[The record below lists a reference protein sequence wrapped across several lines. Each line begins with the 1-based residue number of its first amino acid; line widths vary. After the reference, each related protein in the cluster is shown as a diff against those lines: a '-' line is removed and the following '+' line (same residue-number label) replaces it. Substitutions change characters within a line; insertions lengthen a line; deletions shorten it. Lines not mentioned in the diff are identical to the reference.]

1 MQVAYITEK
10 LFADGSHE
18 TRIKI
23 NNEITPTTIA
33 KAIHTRRINKI
44 KREMEQRA
52 IIDKIN
58 TLRLYDENYTRKYK
72 LLQLELRAR
81 NQYDYNR
88 SARRARQTLYDICK
102 CNDFSFFV
110 TLTFDGNKIDRMNDS
125 ATKRKYSQWANDVKK
140 QFPNMYYVTVPE
152 YHKKGGLHFHIL
164 IGGITLDE
172 LKATPALNKRG
183 KQIHKKGKA
192 IWNIGAWKKG
202 FSTLSIINNG
212 EATKHYICKY
222 ITKQHADDRFF
233 NKRRYYVSRNIERP
247 EIEKRVERI
256 ENALNGIDTN
266 VQLVSYLDPRK
277 KYAVFTYDG
286 SGIVNAEQ
294 NSAEVI
300 KDVQELCARKK
311 GARGDVRL
319 SHAPRRAFGRAVRYS
334 TIRTLKRKTPFS
346 DIRKMYDN
354 GIWIYAND
362 KSGGV
367 FHTRKRIKAIRPV
380 RNRLT
385 RRLKF

>member
-33 KAIHTRRINKI
+33 KAIKTRRINKI

-58 TLRLYDENYTRKYK
+58 ALRLYDENYTRKYK
-72 LLQLELRAR
+72 LLSLELRAR

-202 FSTLSIINNG
+202 FSTLSIIGNG

-247 EIEKRVERI
+247 EIEKHVERV

-266 VQLVSYLDPRK
+266 VQLVSYLDARK
-277 KYAVFTYDG
+277 KYAVFTHDG

-300 KDVQELCARKK
+300 KDVQELRARKK
-311 GARGDVRL
+311 GAHGCERHVRR
-319 SHAPRRAFGRAVRYS
+319 SRRAVGRAVRYS

-346 DIRKMYDN
+346 DIRKMHDN

-362 KSGGV
+362 KSGAY
-367 FHTRKRIKAIRPV
+367 FIPESE
-380 RNRLT
+380 
-385 RRLKF
+385 LKQYDPYEIGLLDD

>member
-33 KAIHTRRINKI
+33 KAIDTRRINKI

-58 TLRLYDENYTRKYK
+58 ALRLYDENYTRKHK
-72 LLQLELRAR
+72 LLTLELRAR

-202 FSTLSIINNG
+202 FSTLSIIGNG
-212 EATKHYICKY
+212 EATKHYLCKY

-233 NKRRYYVSRNIERP
+233 NKRRYYVSRNIDRP
-247 EIEKRVERI
+247 EIEKHVERV

-277 KYAVFTYDG
+277 KFAVFTHDG

-294 NSAEVI
+294 NSVEVI
-300 KDVQELCARKK
+300 KDVHELCARRRD
-311 GARGDVRL
+311 GCERHVRR
-319 SHAPRRAFGRAVRYS
+319 SRRAFGRAVRYS
-334 TIRTLKRKTPFS
+334 TIRTLNRKTPFS

-354 GIWIYAND
+354 VLWEYAND
-362 KSGGV
+362 KSGSY
-367 FHTRKRIKAIRPV
+367 FIPE
-380 RNRLT
+380 NE
-385 RRLKF
+385 LKQYDPYEIGLLDD

>member
-10 LFADGSHE
+10 LFADGLHE

-33 KAIHTRRINKI
+33 KAIHTRRLNKI

-58 TLRLYDENYTRKYK
+58 ALRLYDENYTRKYK
-72 LLQLELRAR
+72 LLSLELRAR

-102 CNDFSFFV
+102 CNDFSYFV
-110 TLTFDGNKIDRMNDS
+110 TLTFDGNKINRMNDN

-202 FSTLSIINNG
+202 FSTLSIIGNG

-247 EIEKRVERI
+247 EIEKHVERV

-277 KYAVFTYDG
+277 KFVVFTHDG
-286 SGIVNAEQ
+286 SGTIKAEQ
-294 NSAEVI
+294 NTAEVI
-300 KDVQELCARKK
+300 KDVEAFRAPTS
-311 GARGDVRL
+311 ARGDRKGFT
-319 SHAPRRAFGRAVRYS
+319 ATPRARRRAVRYS

-354 GIWIYAND
+354 GMWEYAND
-362 KSGGV
+362 KSGAYFIPESELNKYNPYEIG
-367 FHTRKRIKAIRPV
+367 
-380 RNRLT
+380 L
-385 RRLKF
+385 LDD

>member
-23 NNEITPTTIA
+23 NNEITPATIA

-44 KREMEQRA
+44 KREIEQRA
-52 IIDKIN
+52 IIDKIKA
-58 TLRLYDENYTRKYK
+58 LRFYDENYTRKYK
-72 LLQLELRAR
+72 LLSLELRAR

-110 TLTFDGNKIDRMNDS
+110 TLTFDGNKIDRMNDN

-202 FSTLSIINNG
+202 FSTLSIIGNG

-233 NKRRYYVSRNIERP
+233 NKRRYYVSRNITRP

-266 VQLVSYLDPRK
+266 VELVSYLDPRK
-277 KYAVFTYDG
+277 KFAVFTHDG
-286 SGIVNAEQ
+286 NGIVNAEQ

-311 GARGDVRL
+311 GAHGCERHVRR
-319 SHAPRRAFGRAVRYS
+319 SRRAFGRAVRYS

-346 DIRKMYDN
+346 EIRKMYDN
-354 GIWIYAND
+354 CMWVYAND
-362 KSGGV
+362 KSGAY
-367 FHTRKRIKAIRPV
+367 FIPE
-380 RNRLT
+380 NE
-385 RRLKF
+385 LKQYDPYEIGLLDD

>member
-18 TRIKI
+18 IRIKI
-23 NNEITPTTIA
+23 NNEITPTSIA
-33 KAIHTRRINKI
+33 RAIHTRRINKI

-52 IIDKIN
+52 IMDKIKA
-58 TLRLYDENYTRKYK
+58 LRLYDENYTLNYK
-72 LLQLELRAR
+72 LLSLELHAR

-125 ATKRKYSQWANDVKK
+125 ATKRKYSQWVNDVKK

-172 LKATPALNKRG
+172 LQATPALNKRG

-202 FSTLSIINNG
+202 FSTLSIIGNG

-233 NKRRYYVSRNIERP
+233 NKRRYYVSRNITRP

-277 KYAVFTYDG
+277 KFAVFTHDG
-286 SGIVNAEQ
+286 NGIVNTTQ
-294 NSAEVI
+294 NSAEVK
-300 KDVQELCARKK
+300 KDVQEICAQKK
-311 GARGDVRL
+311 GAHGCERHVRR
-319 SHAPRRAFGRAVRYS
+319 SRRAFGRAVRYS

-346 DIRKMYDN
+346 EIRKMYDS

-362 KSGGV
+362 KSGAY
-367 FHTRKRIKAIRPV
+367 FIPESE
-380 RNRLT
+380 
-385 RRLKF
+385 LKQYDPYEIGLLDD

>member
-23 NNEITPTTIA
+23 NNEITPTSIA
-33 KAIHTRRINKI
+33 RAIHTRRINKI
-44 KREMEQRA
+44 NREMKQRA
-52 IIDKIN
+52 IMDKIN
-58 TLRLYDENYTRKYK
+58 ALRLYDENYTRNYK
-72 LLQLELRAR
+72 LLSLELRAR

-183 KQIHKKGKA
+183 KQIRKKGKA

-202 FSTLSIINNG
+202 FSTLSIIGNG

-233 NKRRYYVSRNIERP
+233 NKRRYYVSWNITRP
-247 EIEKRVERI
+247 EIEKHVERI

-277 KYAVFTYDG
+277 KFAVFTHDG
-286 SGIVNAEQ
+286 NGIVNTEQ
-294 NSAEVI
+294 NSAEVK
-300 KDVQELCARKK
+300 KDVQELCAQKK
-311 GARGDVRL
+311 GAHGCERHVRR
-319 SHAPRRAFGRAVRYS
+319 SRRAFGRAVRYS
-334 TIRTLKRKTPFS
+334 TLRTLKRKTPFS
-346 DIRKMYDN
+346 EIRKMYDN
-354 GIWIYAND
+354 GAWTYAND
-362 KSGGV
+362 KSGAI
-367 FHTRKRIKAIRPV
+367 FIPESELKRYDPYEIG
-380 RNRLT
+380 L
-385 RRLKF
+385 LDD

>member
-58 TLRLYDENYTRKYK
+58 ALRLYDENYKRKYQ
-72 LLQLELRAR
+72 LLSLELRAR

-110 TLTFDGNKIDRMNDS
+110 TLTFDGNKIDRMNDN

-247 EIEKRVERI
+247 EIEKHVERV

-277 KYAVFTYDG
+277 KYAVFTHDG
-286 SGIVNAEQ
+286 SGIINAEQ
-294 NSAEVI
+294 NTAEVI

-311 GARGDVRL
+311 GARGCERHVRR
-319 SHAPRRAFGRAVRYS
+319 SRRAFGRAVRYS
-334 TIRTLKRKTPFS
+334 TIRTLKRKTQFS
-346 DIRKMYDN
+346 DIQKMYDN
-354 GIWIYAND
+354 GIWIYASD
-362 KSGGV
+362 KSGAY
-367 FHTRKRIKAIRPV
+367 FIPESE
-380 RNRLT
+380 
-385 RRLKF
+385 LKQYDPYEIGLLDD

>member
-1 MQVAYITEK
+1 MQVAYITDK

-23 NNEITPTTIA
+23 NNQITPFTIA
-33 KAIHTRRINKI
+33 KAIETRRLNKI

-52 IIDKIN
+52 IIDKMHA
-58 TLRLYDENYTRKYK
+58 LRLYDENYTRKYK
-72 LLQLELRAR
+72 LLSLELRAR

-110 TLTFDGNKIDRMNDS
+110 TLTFDANKIDRMNDS

-164 IGGITLDE
+164 IGGISLEE

-202 FSTLSIINNG
+202 FSTLSIIGNG

-233 NKRRYYVSRNIERP
+233 NKRRYYVSRNITRP
-247 EIEKRVERI
+247 EIEKHVERI
-256 ENALNGIDTN
+256 ENSLNGIDTN

-277 KYAVFTYDG
+277 KFAVFTHDG
-286 SGIVNAEQ
+286 NGIVNAEQ
-294 NSAEVI
+294 NSEEVK
-300 KDVQELCARKK
+300 KDVQQLFAPTRSRRCRK
-311 GARGDVRL
+311 GFTATL
-319 SHAPRRAFGRAVRYS
+319 RAVGRAVRYS
-334 TIRTLKRKTPFS
+334 TIRTLKRKTAFS
-346 DIRKMYDN
+346 DIQKLYEN
-354 GIWIYAND
+354 GIWQYAND
-362 KSGGV
+362 KSGAYY
-367 FHTRKRIKAIRPV
+367 IPESE
-380 RNRLT
+380 
-385 RRLKF
+385 LKKYNPYEIGLLDD

>member
-1 MQVAYITEK
+1 
-10 LFADGSHE
+10 
-18 TRIKI
+18 
-23 NNEITPTTIA
+23 
-33 KAIHTRRINKI
+33 
-44 KREMEQRA
+44 
-52 IIDKIN
+52 
-58 TLRLYDENYTRKYK
+58 
-72 LLQLELRAR
+72 
-81 NQYDYNR
+81 
-88 SARRARQTLYDICK
+88 
-102 CNDFSFFV
+102 
-110 TLTFDGNKIDRMNDS
+110 MNDN

-202 FSTLSIINNG
+202 FSTLSIIGNG

-266 VQLVSYLDPRK
+266 IHLVSYLDPRK
-277 KYAVFTYDG
+277 KFAVFTHDG
-286 SGIVNAEQ
+286 NGIVNAEQ

-311 GARGDVRL
+311 GAHGCERHVRR
-319 SHAPRRAFGRAVRYS
+319 SRRAFGRAVRYS

-346 DIRKMYDN
+346 EIRKMYDN
-354 GIWIYAND
+354 CMWEYAND
-362 KSGGV
+362 KSGAY
-367 FHTRKRIKAIRPV
+367 FIPE
-380 RNRLT
+380 NE
-385 RRLKF
+385 LKQYDPYEIGLLDD

>member
-44 KREMEQRA
+44 KREIEQRA

-58 TLRLYDENYTRKYK
+58 ALRLYDENYKRKYK

-102 CNDFSFFV
+102 CNDFSYFV
-110 TLTFDGNKIDRMNDS
+110 TLTFDGNKIDRMNDN

-247 EIEKRVERI
+247 EIEKRVERV

-266 VQLVSYLDPRK
+266 VQLVSYLDARK
-277 KYAVFTYDG
+277 KYAVFTHGG
-286 SGIVNAEQ
+286 SGIINSEQ
-294 NSAEVI
+294 NTAEVI

-311 GARGDVRL
+311 GACGDVRL

-334 TIRTLKRKTPFS
+334 TIRTLKRKTPFPEL
-346 DIRKMYDN
+346 RKMYDN
-354 GIWIYAND
+354 GMWEYAND
-362 KSGGV
+362 KSGAY
-367 FHTRKRIKAIRPV
+367 FIPESE
-380 RNRLT
+380 
-385 RRLKF
+385 LKQYDPYEIGLLDD

>member
-23 NNEITPTTIA
+23 NNEITPTSIA

-44 KREMEQRA
+44 KREFEQRA
-52 IIDKIN
+52 IINEIN
-58 TLRLYDENYTRKYK
+58 ALRLYDENYTRKHK
-72 LLQLELRAR
+72 LLSLELRAR

-88 SARRARQTLYDICK
+88 SARRARQTLYDICR
-102 CNDFSFFV
+102 CNDFLFFV

-140 QFPNMYYVTVPE
+140 QFPNMFYVTVPE

-164 IGGITLDE
+164 IGGITLEE

-202 FSTLSIINNG
+202 FSTLSIIGNG

-233 NKRRYYVSRNIERP
+233 NKRRYYVSRNITRP
-247 EIEKRVERI
+247 EIERRAERI
-256 ENALNGIDTN
+256 ENALNGIDMN

-277 KYAVFTYDG
+277 KFAVFTHDG
-286 SGIVNAEQ
+286 SGIVNADQ
-294 NSAEVI
+294 NTDEV
-300 KDVQELCARKK
+300 KT
-311 GARGDVRL
+311 DVRKL
-319 SHAPRRAFGRAVRYS
+319 FAPRRDRARGGVRFSVHPARAVGRDVRYS

-346 DIRKMYDN
+346 EIRKMYDN
-354 GIWIYAND
+354 GIWEYASD
-362 KSGGV
+362 KSGAY
-367 FHTRKRIKAIRPV
+367 FIPESE
-380 RNRLT
+380 
-385 RRLKF
+385 LKQYDPYEIGLLDD

>member
-23 NNEITPTTIA
+23 NNEITPATIA

-44 KREMEQRA
+44 KREIEQRA
-52 IIDKIN
+52 IIDKIKA
-58 TLRLYDENYTRKYK
+58 LRFYDENYTRKYK
-72 LLQLELRAR
+72 LLSLELRAR

-110 TLTFDGNKIDRMNDS
+110 TLTFDGNKIDRMNDN

-202 FSTLSIINNG
+202 FSTLSIIGNG

-266 VQLVSYLDPRK
+266 IHLVSYLDPRK
-277 KYAVFTYDG
+277 KFAVFTHDG
-286 SGIVNAEQ
+286 NGIVNAEQ

-311 GARGDVRL
+311 GAHGCERHVRR
-319 SHAPRRAFGRAVRYS
+319 SRRAFGRAVRYS

-346 DIRKMYDN
+346 EIRKMYDN
-354 GIWIYAND
+354 CMWEYAND
-362 KSGGV
+362 KSGAY
-367 FHTRKRIKAIRPV
+367 FIPE
-380 RNRLT
+380 NE
-385 RRLKF
+385 LKQYDPNEIGLLDD

>member
-23 NNEITPTTIA
+23 NNEITPATIA

-44 KREMEQRA
+44 KREIEQRA
-52 IIDKIN
+52 IIDKIKA
-58 TLRLYDENYTRKYK
+58 LRFYDENYTRKYK
-72 LLQLELRAR
+72 LLSLELRAR

-110 TLTFDGNKIDRMNDS
+110 TLTFDGNKIDRMNDN

-202 FSTLSIINNG
+202 FSTLSIIGNG
-212 EATKHYICKY
+212 EATNHYICKY

-266 VQLVSYLDPRK
+266 VELVSYLDPRK
-277 KYAVFTYDG
+277 KFAVFTHDG
-286 SGIVNAEQ
+286 NGIVNAEQ

-311 GARGDVRL
+311 GAHGCERHVRR
-319 SHAPRRAFGRAVRYS
+319 SRRAFGRAVRYS

-346 DIRKMYDN
+346 EIKKMDDSE
-354 GIWIYAND
+354 IWIYAND
-362 KSGGV
+362 KSEAY
-367 FHTRKRIKAIRPV
+367 FIPESE
-380 RNRLT
+380 
-385 RRLKF
+385 LKQYDPYEIGLLDD

>member
-23 NNEITPTTIA
+23 NNEITPATIA

-44 KREMEQRA
+44 KREIEQRA
-52 IIDKIN
+52 IIDKIKA
-58 TLRLYDENYTRKYK
+58 LRFYDENYTRKYK
-72 LLQLELRAR
+72 LLSLELRAR

-110 TLTFDGNKIDRMNDS
+110 TLTFDGNKIDRMNDN

-202 FSTLSIINNG
+202 FSTLSIIGNG

-266 VQLVSYLDPRK
+266 VELVSYLDPRK
-277 KYAVFTYDG
+277 KFAVFTHDG
-286 SGIVNAEQ
+286 NGIVNAEQ

-311 GARGDVRL
+311 GAHGCERHVRR
-319 SHAPRRAFGRAVRYS
+319 SRRAFGRAVRYS

-346 DIRKMYDN
+346 EIKKMDDSE
-354 GIWIYAND
+354 IWIYAND
-362 KSGGV
+362 KSEAY
-367 FHTRKRIKAIRPV
+367 FIPESE
-380 RNRLT
+380 
-385 RRLKF
+385 LKQYDPYEIGLLDD